1 MPTRAPSPKG
11 HEVARNTLGLSED
24 ERRAQRA
31 CELAAFFMNA
41 LAPQPTSA
49 VYERFYAELEPAN
62 QRKTFGRDREL
73 LASLGVVIA
82 DAGWGDGEKLW
93 RVDEE
98 ASFASGVELG
108 ALEAIALDVA
118 CQPLLADGGFA
129 HGEALRHAL
138 AKIDRTF
145 GDADQAVE
153 TSAPERGRAVKT
165 LLDCAQQGNV
175 ALVTYR
181 DAQGHQTKREFA
193 PYGTFSCRNKGY
205 VVGDFLEDGG
215 AARRTLRLDR
225 VAQARPTARAFRAP
239 DDFCID
245 DYLLLPF
252 QIGKTT
258 CRAAFLVPGQQQ
270 EALRAASLGKG
281 RFRRSG
287 DNGAEGNL
295 TWSVEVS
302 SVDDAA
308 CWAVAQGIAPLSPS
322 ELVDAWRACLDS
334 SLKGIAIDG

>member
-1 MPTRAPSPKG
+1 MPTRTPSPKG

-98 ASFASGVELG
+98 ASFASGAELG

-118 CQPLLADGGFA
+118 CQPLLADDGFA

-153 TSAPERGRAVKT
+153 TSAPEHGRAVKA
-165 LLDCAQQGNV
+165 LLDCAQRGNV

-205 VVGDFLEDGG
+205 VVGDFLDDDG

-239 DDFCID
+239 EDFCID

>member
-1 MPTRAPSPKG
+1 
-11 HEVARNTLGLSED
+11 
-24 ERRAQRA
+24 
-31 CELAAFFMNA
+31 MNA

-153 TSAPERGRAVKT
+153 TSAPERGRAVKA
-165 LLDCAQQGNV
+165 LLDCAQQGKV

-258 CRAAFLVPGQQQ
+258 CRATFLVPGQQE

-281 RFRRSG
+281 RFRKSG
-287 DNGAEGNL
+287 DNGAEGSL

-334 SLKGIAIDG
+334 SLKGVAIDG

>member
-153 TSAPERGRAVKT
+153 TSAPERGRAVKA
-165 LLDCAQQGNV
+165 LLDCAQQGKV